1 MSDAGHAYADD
12 RIAELESRFRAVYSQ
27 AEAEMRA
34 KLDQF
39 AADYERKLGE
49 FDARMAAAKTNDEF
63 MALYGEFQDWKS
75 RQAAAEQWLRDMV
88 ASLADSVVRAD
99 QMAAAAI
106 RDDVPRVFAENAN
119 YAIFDIESGI
129 GMRTMFNLMDED
141 TARYLMSSDA
151 PELFPRVDMT
161 KDRVANSRRLTSA
174 VTQGILQGESIPKI
188 ADRLRTVSDMGMRAA
203 VRAARTACTAAENA
217 GRVSSYQRAERMG
230 IRLKQEW
237 LATLDMR
244 TRASHR
250 QLDGVKVEVGGTF
263 QTENGP
269 LRFPADPEGP
279 AAEVYNCRC
288 TLVAAVEDVDQSAA
302 DRFSRLPDGM
312 TYEQWKGYVEQTA
325 DERPVAPDI
334 PRFTGGQS
342 NIAQTCGQQFVDGMA
357 DTLEQHGTDRTRR
370 LFNQYEDELVVKNA
384 KSRGGA
390 YCNGRHGVTFNAR
403 IIARGDMCH
412 APYQNA
418 FHEFAHNID
427 GIIAHQAPN
436 MSNTVKALGAYSY
449 GWRDNALGK
458 SIQAEWDYKVTQTLA
473 KSHERITAEE
483 EKFKR
488 LLSKMKERDGV
499 DYRAIRR
506 QLTKGETTADEIMQ
520 AHGEE
525 IARAWI
531 EESKRNRAR
540 AYDITVGEMRRE
552 LAERGL
558 SGDLRT
564 VGSLSDVVEGCTRT
578 QYPFGVGHGKRYW
591 GEHEYHQPSEFFA
604 EVVDG
609 QSANDASYQL
619 MREVF
624 PNSCDMVNEM
634 IEEVLQ

>member
-1 MSDAGHAYADD
+1 MSDEGHAYADD

-39 AADYERKLGE
+39 AVDYERKLGE
-49 FDARMAAAKTNDEF
+49 FDARMAAAKTNDEY

-75 RQAAAEQWLRDMV
+75 RQAAAEQWMRDMV

-119 YAIFDIESGI
+119 YAIFDVESGI
-129 GMRTMFNLMDED
+129 GMRTMFNLMDEG
-141 TARYLMSSDA
+141 TARFLMSSDA

-161 KDRVANSRRLTSA
+161 KDRIANARRLTSA

-237 LATLDMR
+237 LATLDLR

-302 DRFSRLPDGM
+302 ARFSRLPDGM
-312 TYEQWKGYVEQTA
+312 TYDQWKGYVEQTA
-325 DERPVAPDI
+325 DEKPVAPDI

-357 DTLEQHGTDRTRR
+357 DTLEQHGTDRARR
-370 LFNQYEDELVVKNA
+370 FYNQYADDLAVYRADKP
-384 KSRGGA
+384 RGA
-390 YCNGRHGVTFNAR
+390 YFDPNRSEYGVHFNAANV
-403 IIARGDMCH
+403 ARGDTCH
-412 APYQNA
+412 MRYQTA

-427 GIIAHQAPN
+427 RVIAKN
-436 MSNTVKALGAYSY
+436 NGEGYWYSMKW
-449 GWRDNALGK
+449 GDGALGK
-458 SIQAEWDYKVTQTLA
+458 SIQAEWDQLVVRTLA
-473 KSHERITAEE
+473 KNHEKITSVEDR
-483 EKFKR
+483 FKR
-488 LLSKMKERDGV
+488 LLSKMNQRDGV
-499 DYRAIRR
+499 DYREIRR
-506 QLTKGETTADEIMQ
+506 RLTKGETTVDEIMETYGEDIVQ
-520 AHGEE
+520 AWMEGRGKKGE
-525 IARAWI
+525 
-531 EESKRNRAR
+531 
-540 AYDITVGEMRRE
+540 AYLAVVDDMRRRFNE
-552 LAERGL
+552 DGYSSYA
-558 SGDLRT
+558 
-564 VGSLSDVVEGCTRT
+564 VGSLSDVVEGCTGIP
-578 QYPFGVGHGKRYW
+578 YPFGVGHGKNYW
-591 GEHEYHQPSEFFA
+591 TNGYQPTEFFA
-604 EVVDG
+604 EVMDG
-609 QSANDASYQL
+609 QASNPESYQV
-619 MREVF
+619 MREYF
-624 PNSCDMVNEM
+624 PNSCDMVNQM
-634 IEEVLQ
+634 IEEAMQ